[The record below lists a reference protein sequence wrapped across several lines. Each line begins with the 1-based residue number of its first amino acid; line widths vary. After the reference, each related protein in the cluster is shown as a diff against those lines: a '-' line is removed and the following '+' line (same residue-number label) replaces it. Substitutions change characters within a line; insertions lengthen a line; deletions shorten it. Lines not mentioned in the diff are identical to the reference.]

1 LPLAVVNTE
10 WEKYR
15 TRLPIIASANR
26 AVLLVIL
33 SLSLLG
39 AMPATTSAA
48 DLYIYLTPSGERV
61 VTNRPVNLPGY
72 TLEYSGLN
80 ARNAGQRLRDP
91 DGLRGR
97 AEIEQHISTAA
108 SQYQLDANLIRAVIR
123 QESNFQVN
131 ARSPKGAMGLMQ
143 LMPAT
148 AAQYQVR
155 NITDPRENIHAG
167 SAHLKYLLQRYRNL
181 DLALAA
187 YNAGETAVARY
198 RGIPPFA
205 ETEAYVVAVKRWYQ
219 DYQ

>member
-1 LPLAVVNTE
+1 M
-10 WEKYR
+10 R
-15 TRLPIIASANR
+15 QTRLNALIVRPTVLPNR
-26 AVLLVIL
+26 WLLKLVICWL
-33 SLSLLG
+33 TSL
-39 AMPATTSAA
+39 PAAAA

-61 VTNRPVNLPGY
+61 VTNRPVSLPGY
-72 TLEYSGLN
+72 VLEHSGLN
-80 ARNAGQRLRDP
+80 ARHAGQRLRDP

-97 AEIEQHISTAA
+97 AEIEQHINTAA

-131 ARSPKGAMGLMQ
+131 ARSHKGAMGLMQ

-148 AAQYQVR
+148 AAQYRVR

-167 SAHLKYLLQRYRNL
+167 AAHLKYLMQRYRDL

-198 RGIPPFA
+198 QGIPPYP
-205 ETEAYVVAVKRWYQ
+205 ETQQYVAAVRRWYRE
-219 DYQ
+219 YQ